1 MIIFEFRFTELKGR
15 DMIQSMTC
23 GRSPLR
29 PNACRA
35 KAPIRDRGFAPA
47 CAVLTDTLQE
57 TP

>member
-35 KAPIRDRGFAPA
+35 KAPIRERGLAPT